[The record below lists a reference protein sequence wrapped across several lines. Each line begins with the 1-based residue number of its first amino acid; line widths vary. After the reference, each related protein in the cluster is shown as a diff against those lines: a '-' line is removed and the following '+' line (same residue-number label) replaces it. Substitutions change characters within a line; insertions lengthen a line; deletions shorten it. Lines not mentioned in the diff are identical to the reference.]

1 MKKLIAGFGNQLRHA
16 LEIGASARLQ
26 VSTKDIR
33 NVMIT
38 GLGGSGIGGTMV
50 SELVAKECI
59 VTISSN
65 K

>member
-1 MKKLIAGFGNQLRHA
+1 MLELISGFGNQLRHA
-16 LEIGASARLQ
+16 LEVGEQASLKQ
-26 VSTKDIR
+26 TKKIIK

-50 SELVAKECI
+50 SELAAKKLFRPNF
-59 VTISSN
+59 N